1 VALVRRAHRCGAR
14 RRACA
19 GGLAS
24 GVTEHSTTSR
34 IRQGA
39 HRRAFATSA
48 LALTLAFALPLPV
61 LVPVAAAETATQYQL
76 ETDLTCQCGCGLT
89 VHSCNHLNCGSGIPL
104 KKEIAEHIALGESR
118 AQILAHFQTKYGEK
132 ILSSPT
138 TTGFNIAAW
147 TVPFIAIAI
156 GGLLV
161 GVVLVRW
168 RRATG
173 DPGPS
178 TTATSSPAGDPE
190 LRARLE
196 RELAD
201 LERRS

>member
-1 VALVRRAHRCGAR
+1 MLAVTLLSASPVWLAPTVARA
-14 RRACA
+14 
-19 GGLAS
+19 
-24 GVTEHSTTSR
+24 E
-34 IRQGA
+34 I
-39 HRRAFATSA
+39 
-48 LALTLAFALPLPV
+48 
-61 LVPVAAAETATQYQL
+61 ATQYQM

-104 KKEIAEHIALGESR
+104 KKEIAEQIATGKSREDILGY
-118 AQILAHFQTKYGEK
+118 FTKKYGEK

-147 TVPFIAIAI
+147 TVPFVVIAI
-156 GGLLV
+156 GGLII

-168 RRATG
+168 RRSTGGSETPVASAAPSAT
-173 DPGPS
+173 DPG
-178 TTATSSPAGDPE
+178 
-190 LRARLE
+190 LRAKLE

>member
-1 VALVRRAHRCGAR
+1 MRQRNARRAPDALLAALVTLL
-14 RRACA
+14 
-19 GGLAS
+19 LAVS
-24 GVTEHSTTSR
+24 
-34 IRQGA
+34 
-39 HRRAFATSA
+39 
-48 LALTLAFALPLPV
+48 PV
-61 LVPVAAAETATQYQL
+61 WVPVSTARAEIATQYQM

-104 KKEIAEHIALGESR
+104 KKEIAEQIAGGKSR
-118 AQILAHFQTKYGEK
+118 EEILAHFSTKYGEK

-147 TVPFIAIAI
+147 TVPFVVIAI
-156 GGLLV
+156 GGLLI

-168 RRATG
+168 RRSTG
-173 DPGPS
+173 DGVASVAPTSP
-178 TTATSSPAGDPE
+178 TATDPG
-190 LRARLE
+190 LKAKLE

>member
-1 VALVRRAHRCGAR
+1 MTEPATDASDRHRTRASTVLLLAALLALPVPALVPAARA
-14 RRACA
+14 
-19 GGLAS
+19 
-24 GVTEHSTTSR
+24 E
-34 IRQGA
+34 I
-39 HRRAFATSA
+39 
-48 LALTLAFALPLPV
+48 
-61 LVPVAAAETATQYQL
+61 ATQYQL

-104 KKEIAEHIALGESR
+104 KKEIAEHIAAGETR
-118 AQILAHFQTKYGEK
+118 EQILAHFQTKYGEK

-147 TVPFIAIAI
+147 TVPFVAIAI
-156 GGLLV
+156 GGLLI

-168 RRATG
+168 RRSTVAGETPAPGTG
-173 DPGPS
+173 GPTPS
-178 TTATSSPAGDPE
+178 GDAE

-196 RELAD
+196 RELDD

>member
-1 VALVRRAHRCGAR
+1 MTVVAL
-14 RRACA
+14 
-19 GGLAS
+19 
-24 GVTEHSTTSR
+24 
-34 IRQGA
+34 
-39 HRRAFATSA
+39 ATI
-48 LALTLAFALPLPV
+48 LALPLPA
-61 LVPVAAAETATQYQL
+61 LVPVAGAEIATQYQL

-118 AQILAHFQTKYGEK
+118 EQILAHFQTKYGEK

-147 TVPFIAIAI
+147 TVPFVAIAI

-173 DPGPS
+173 DAPPPS
-178 TTATSSPAGDPE
+178 VGSPTPAGDPE

>member
-1 VALVRRAHRCGAR
+1 VTEQPTATGDRHRVRS
-14 RRACA
+14 
-19 GGLAS
+19 LAS
-24 GVTEHSTTSR
+24 
-34 IRQGA
+34 A
-39 HRRAFATSA
+39 ALLLAA
-48 LALTLAFALPLPV
+48 LLALPAPM
-61 LVPVAAAETATQYQL
+61 LVVPARAEIATQYQL

-104 KKEIAEHIALGESR
+104 KKEIAEHIAAGETR
-118 AQILAHFQTKYGEK
+118 EQILAHFQTKYGEK

-147 TVPFIAIAI
+147 TVPFVAIAL
-156 GGLLV
+156 GGLLI

-168 RRATG
+168 RRSTDAGETPSRTG
-173 DPGPS
+173 DPAPS
-178 TTATSSPAGDPE
+178 DDPA

-196 RELAD
+196 RELDD